1 MNIKPIIA
9 LVSLFFVLGT
19 LVVGCERIDAGHV
32 GMKVSYFG
40 DSKGVNDIVYVTG
53 VSFINPFTTKV
64 VEWPTYVQ
72 HTEYT
77 GDNGFVINSKDG
89 SEFGV
94 NPVINYQI
102 TAAKAPSIY
111 RKFRVDLKTLEQ
123 AYLKTAIQDAF
134 RMTANQFPADS
145 LVSSRQRFE
154 TLVFQTLRAKLDTEG
169 FYIQQL
175 TSNLV
180 YPESFKN
187 AINSKNAAIQSA
199 LQAENNVKTAE
210 ANAKIQVAKAKGNA
224 EAMLTSARA
233 EAESNRLKQATL
245 TSMLLQQLWIEKW
258 NGELSQTVL
267 GASTGYMY
275 SPNK

>member
-1 MNIKPIIA
+1 MFRSIA
-9 LVSLFFVLGT
+9 VAAVLILVLGT
-19 LVVGCERIDAGHV
+19 LITGCERIDAGHV

-40 DSKGVNDIVYVTG
+40 DEKGVNDITYATG
-53 VSFINPFTTKV
+53 VTFINPLTTKI

-72 HTEYT
+72 HVEYT
-77 GDNGFVINSKDG
+77 GENGFIINSKDG

-102 TAAKAPSIY
+102 TADKAPSIY
-111 RKFRVDLKTLEQ
+111 RKFRVDLSTLEQ

-154 TLVFQTLRAKLDTEG
+154 TLVYKTLRAKLDTEG

-187 AINSKNAAIQSA
+187 AINAKNAAIQNA

-210 ANAKIQVAKAKGNA
+210 ANAKIQIAKAKGNA
-224 EAMLTSARA
+224 DALLMSARA
-233 EAESNRLKQATL
+233 EAEANKLKQATL
-245 TSMLLQQLWIEKW
+245 TPMLLQQMWINKW
-258 NGELSQTVL
+258 NGSVPSTQL
-267 GASTGYMY
+267 GSSTNIMY
-275 SPNK
+275 GLK

>member
-1 MNIKPIIA
+1 MIRPIAVMAVLI
-9 LVSLFFVLGT
+9 FVLGT
-19 LVVGCERIDAGHV
+19 LMSGCERIDAGHV

-40 DSKGVNDIVYVTG
+40 DEKGVNDITYATG
-53 VSFINPFTTKV
+53 VTFVNPLTTKI

-72 HTEYT
+72 HVEYI
-77 GDNGFVINSKDG
+77 GEDGFVINSKDG

-102 TAAKAPSIY
+102 TAAKAPAIY
-111 RKFRVDLKTLEQ
+111 RKFRVNLSTLEQ

-154 TLVFQTLRAKLDTEG
+154 TLVNTTLRAKLDTEG

-187 AINSKNAAIQSA
+187 AINAKNAAIQSA

-210 ANAKIQVAKAKGNA
+210 ANAKIQIAKAKGNA
-224 EAMLTSARA
+224 DALLMSARA
-233 EAESNRLKQATL
+233 ESEANKLKQATL
-245 TSMLLQQLWIEKW
+245 TPMLLQQMWIEKW
-258 NGELSQTVL
+258 NGSVPSTQL
-267 GASTGYMY
+267 GSSTNIMY
-275 SPNK
+275 GLK

>member
-1 MNIKPIIA
+1 MIRPIAVMAVLI
-9 LVSLFFVLGT
+9 FVLGT
-19 LVVGCERIDAGHV
+19 LMSGCERIDAGHV

-40 DSKGVNDIVYVTG
+40 DEKGVNDITYATG
-53 VSFINPFTTKV
+53 VTFVNPLTTKI

-72 HTEYT
+72 HVEYT
-77 GDNGFVINSKDG
+77 GEDGFVINSKDG

-111 RKFRVDLKTLEQ
+111 RKFRVNLSTLEQ

-154 TLVFQTLRAKLDTEG
+154 TLVNTTLRAKLDTEG

-187 AINSKNAAIQSA
+187 AINAKNAAIQSA

-210 ANAKIQVAKAKGNA
+210 ANAKIQIAKAKGNA
-224 EAMLTSARA
+224 DALLMSARA
-233 EAESNRLKQATL
+233 ESEANKLKQATL
-245 TSMLLQQLWIEKW
+245 TPMLLQQMWIEKW
-258 NGELSQTVL
+258 NGSVPSTQL
-267 GASTGYMY
+267 GSSTNIMY
-275 SPNK
+275 GLK

>member
-1 MNIKPIIA
+1 MIRPIAVMAVLI
-9 LVSLFFVLGT
+9 FVLGT
-19 LVVGCERIDAGHV
+19 LISGCERIDAGHV

-40 DSKGVNDIVYVTG
+40 DEKGVNDIAYATG
-53 VSFINPFTTKV
+53 VTFVNPLTTKI

-72 HTEYT
+72 HVEYI
-77 GDNGFVINSKDG
+77 GEDGFVINSKDG

-102 TAAKAPSIY
+102 TAAKAPAIY
-111 RKFRVDLKTLEQ
+111 RKFRVNLSTLEQ

-154 TLVFQTLRAKLDTEG
+154 TLVNTTLRAKLDTEG

-187 AINSKNAAIQSA
+187 AINAKNAAIQSA

-210 ANAKIQVAKAKGNA
+210 ANAKIQIAKAKGNA
-224 EAMLTSARA
+224 DALLMSARA
-233 EAESNRLKQATL
+233 ESEANKLKQATL
-245 TSMLLQQLWIEKW
+245 TPMLLQQMWIEKW
-258 NGELSQTVL
+258 NGSVPSTQL
-267 GASTGYMY
+267 GSSTNIMY
-275 SPNK
+275 GLK

>member
-1 MNIKPIIA
+1 MIRPIAVMAVLI
-9 LVSLFFVLGT
+9 FVLGT
-19 LVVGCERIDAGHV
+19 LMSGCERIDAGHV

-40 DSKGVNDIVYVTG
+40 DEKGVNDITYATG
-53 VSFINPFTTKV
+53 VTFVNPLTTKI

-72 HTEYT
+72 HVEYT
-77 GDNGFVINSKDG
+77 GEDGFVINSKDG

-102 TAAKAPSIY
+102 TAAKAPAIY
-111 RKFRVDLKTLEQ
+111 RKFRVNLSTLEQ

-154 TLVFQTLRAKLDTEG
+154 TLVNTTLRAKLDTEG

-187 AINSKNAAIQSA
+187 AINAKNAAIQSA

-210 ANAKIQVAKAKGNA
+210 ANAKIQIAKAKGNA
-224 EAMLTSARA
+224 DALLMSARA
-233 EAESNRLKQATL
+233 ESEANKLKQATL
-245 TSMLLQQLWIEKW
+245 TPMLLQQMWIEKW
-258 NGELSQTVL
+258 NGSVPSTQL
-267 GASTGYMY
+267 GSSTNIMY
-275 SPNK
+275 GLK

>member
-1 MNIKPIIA
+1 MNIKPLLAFMAVA
-9 LVSLFFVLGT
+9 LFLGT

-40 DSKGVNDIVYVTG
+40 DEKGVNDITYATG
-53 VSFINPFTTKV
+53 VTFINPFTTKI

-72 HTEYT
+72 HVEYT
-77 GDNGFVINSKDG
+77 GDDGFVINSKDG

-111 RKFRVDLKTLEQ
+111 RKFRVNLGTLEQ
-123 AYLKTAIQDAF
+123 SYLKTAIQDAF

-154 TLVFQTLRAKLDTEG
+154 TLVNKTLRAKLDTEG

-187 AINSKNAAIQSA
+187 AINAKNAAIQSA

-210 ANAKIQVAKAKGNA
+210 ANAKIQIAKARGNA
-224 EAMLTSARA
+224 DALLMSARA
-233 EAESNRLKQATL
+233 ESEANKLKQATL
-245 TSMLLQQLWIEKW
+245 TPMLLQQMWIEKW
-258 NGELSQTVL
+258 NGAVPTTQL
-267 GASTGYMY
+267 GAGANIMY
-275 SPNK
+275 GLK

>member
-1 MNIKPIIA
+1 MIKPIAVMAVLI
-9 LVSLFFVLGT
+9 FVLGT
-19 LVVGCERIDAGHV
+19 LISGCERIDAGHV

-40 DSKGVNDIVYVTG
+40 DEKGVNDIAYATG
-53 VSFINPFTTKV
+53 VTFVNPLTTKI

-72 HTEYT
+72 HVEYT
-77 GDNGFVINSKDG
+77 GEDGFVINSKDG

-102 TAAKAPSIY
+102 TAAKAPAIY
-111 RKFRVDLKTLEQ
+111 RKFRVNLSTLEQ

-154 TLVFQTLRAKLDTEG
+154 TLVNTTLRAKLDTEG

-187 AINSKNAAIQSA
+187 AINAKNAAIQSA

-210 ANAKIQVAKAKGNA
+210 ANAKIQIAKAKGNA
-224 EAMLTSARA
+224 DALLMSARA
-233 EAESNRLKQATL
+233 ESEANKLKQATL
-245 TSMLLQQLWIEKW
+245 TPMLLQQMWIEKW
-258 NGELSQTVL
+258 NGSVPSTQL
-267 GASTGYMY
+267 GSSTNIMY
-275 SPNK
+275 GLK

>member
-1 MNIKPIIA
+1 MIRPIAVMAVLI
-9 LVSLFFVLGT
+9 FVLGT
-19 LVVGCERIDAGHV
+19 LISGCERIDAGHV

-40 DSKGVNDIVYVTG
+40 DEKGVNDITYATG
-53 VSFINPFTTKV
+53 VTFVNPLTTKI

-72 HTEYT
+72 HVEYI
-77 GDNGFVINSKDG
+77 GEDGFVINSKDG

-102 TAAKAPSIY
+102 TAAKAPAIY
-111 RKFRVDLKTLEQ
+111 RKFRVNLSTLEQ

-154 TLVFQTLRAKLDTEG
+154 TLVNTTLRAKLDTEG

-187 AINSKNAAIQSA
+187 AINAKNAAIQSA

-210 ANAKIQVAKAKGNA
+210 ANAKIQIAKAKGNA
-224 EAMLTSARA
+224 DALLMSARA
-233 EAESNRLKQATL
+233 ESEANKLKQATL
-245 TSMLLQQLWIEKW
+245 TPMLLQQMWIEKW
-258 NGELSQTVL
+258 NGSVPSTQL
-267 GASTGYMY
+267 GSSTNIMY
-275 SPNK
+275 GLK

>member
-1 MNIKPIIA
+1 MIKPIAVMAVLI
-9 LVSLFFVLGT
+9 FVLGT
-19 LVVGCERIDAGHV
+19 LISGCERIDAGHV

-40 DSKGVNDIVYVTG
+40 DEKGVNDIAYATG
-53 VSFINPFTTKV
+53 VTFVNPLTTKI

-72 HTEYT
+72 HVEYT
-77 GDNGFVINSKDG
+77 GEDGFVINSKDG

-111 RKFRVDLKTLEQ
+111 RKFRVNLSTLEQ

-154 TLVFQTLRAKLDTEG
+154 TLVNTTLRAKLDTEG

-187 AINSKNAAIQSA
+187 AINAKNAAIQSA

-210 ANAKIQVAKAKGNA
+210 ANAKIQIARAKGNA
-224 EAMLTSARA
+224 DALLMSARA
-233 EAESNRLKQATL
+233 ESEANKLKQATL
-245 TSMLLQQLWIEKW
+245 TPMLLQQMWIEKW
-258 NGELSQTVL
+258 NGSVPSTQL
-267 GASTGYMY
+267 GSSTNIMY
-275 SPNK
+275 GLK

>member
-1 MNIKPIIA
+1 MIKPIAVMAVLI
-9 LVSLFFVLGT
+9 FVLGT
-19 LVVGCERIDAGHV
+19 LISGCERIDAGHV

-40 DSKGVNDIVYVTG
+40 DEKGVNDIAYATG
-53 VSFINPFTTKV
+53 VTFVNPLTTKI

-72 HTEYT
+72 HVEYT
-77 GDNGFVINSKDG
+77 GEDGFVINSKDG

-111 RKFRVDLKTLEQ
+111 RKFRVNLSTLEQ

-154 TLVFQTLRAKLDTEG
+154 TLVNTTLRAKLDTEG

-187 AINSKNAAIQSA
+187 AINAKNAAIQSA

-210 ANAKIQVAKAKGNA
+210 ANAKIQIAKAKGNA
-224 EAMLTSARA
+224 DALLMSARA
-233 EAESNRLKQATL
+233 ESEANKLKQATL
-245 TSMLLQQLWIEKW
+245 TPMLLQQMWIEKW
-258 NGELSQTVL
+258 NGSVPSTQL
-267 GASTGYMY
+267 GSSTNIMY
-275 SPNK
+275 GLK

>member
-1 MNIKPIIA
+1 MIKPIAVMAVLI
-9 LVSLFFVLGT
+9 FVLGT
-19 LVVGCERIDAGHV
+19 LISGCERIDAGHV

-40 DSKGVNDIVYVTG
+40 DEKGVNDIAYATG
-53 VSFINPFTTKV
+53 VTFVNPLTTKI

-72 HTEYT
+72 HVEYI
-77 GDNGFVINSKDG
+77 GEDGFVINSKDG

-102 TAAKAPSIY
+102 TAAKAPAIY
-111 RKFRVDLKTLEQ
+111 RKFRVNLSTLEQ

-154 TLVFQTLRAKLDTEG
+154 TLVNTTLRAKLDTEG

-187 AINSKNAAIQSA
+187 AINAKNAAIQSA

-210 ANAKIQVAKAKGNA
+210 ANAKIQIAKAKGNA
-224 EAMLTSARA
+224 DALLMSARA
-233 EAESNRLKQATL
+233 ESEANKLKQATL
-245 TSMLLQQLWIEKW
+245 TPMLLQQMWIEKW
-258 NGELSQTVL
+258 NGSVPSTQL
-267 GASTGYMY
+267 GSSTNIMY
-275 SPNK
+275 GLK

>member
-1 MNIKPIIA
+1 MIRPIAVMAVLI
-9 LVSLFFVLGT
+9 FVLGT
-19 LVVGCERIDAGHV
+19 LISGCERIDAGHV

-40 DSKGVNDIVYVTG
+40 DEKGVNDITYATG
-53 VSFINPFTTKV
+53 VTFVNPLTTKI

-72 HTEYT
+72 HVEYT
-77 GDNGFVINSKDG
+77 GEDGFVINSKDG

-111 RKFRVDLKTLEQ
+111 RKFRVNLSTLEQ

-154 TLVFQTLRAKLDTEG
+154 TLVNTTLRAKLDTEG

-187 AINSKNAAIQSA
+187 AINAKNAAIQSA

-210 ANAKIQVAKAKGNA
+210 ANAKIQIARAKGNA
-224 EAMLTSARA
+224 DALLMSARA
-233 EAESNRLKQATL
+233 ESEANKLKQATL
-245 TSMLLQQLWIEKW
+245 TPMLLQQMWIEKW
-258 NGELSQTVL
+258 NGSVPSTQL
-267 GASTGYMY
+267 GSSTNIMY
-275 SPNK
+275 GLK

>member
-1 MNIKPIIA
+1 MAVLI
-9 LVSLFFVLGT
+9 FVLGT
-19 LVVGCERIDAGHV
+19 LISGCERIDAGHV

-40 DSKGVNDIVYVTG
+40 DEKGVNDITYATG
-53 VSFINPFTTKV
+53 VTFVNPLTTKI

-72 HTEYT
+72 HVEYI
-77 GDNGFVINSKDG
+77 GEDGFVINSKDG

-102 TAAKAPSIY
+102 TAAKAPAIY
-111 RKFRVDLKTLEQ
+111 RKFRVNLSTLEQ

-154 TLVFQTLRAKLDTEG
+154 TLVNTTLRAKLDTEG

-187 AINSKNAAIQSA
+187 AINAKNAAIQSA

-210 ANAKIQVAKAKGNA
+210 ANAKIQIAKAKGNA
-224 EAMLTSARA
+224 DALLMSARA
-233 EAESNRLKQATL
+233 ESEANKLKQATL
-245 TSMLLQQLWIEKW
+245 TPMLLQQMWIEKW
-258 NGELSQTVL
+258 NGSVPSTQL
-267 GASTGYMY
+267 GSSTNIMY
-275 SPNK
+275 GLK

>member
-1 MNIKPIIA
+1 MNIKSIMAIIA
-9 LVSLFFVLGT
+9 TVFVLGT

-40 DSKGVNDIVYVTG
+40 DEKGVNDITYATG
-53 VSFINPFTTKV
+53 ITFISPFTTKI

-72 HTEYT
+72 HIEYR
-77 GDNGFVINSKDG
+77 GEDGFVINSKDG
-89 SEFGV
+89 TEFGV

-102 TAAKAPSIY
+102 TSTKAPSIY

-134 RMTANQFPADS
+134 RMTANTFPADS

-154 TLVFQTLRAKLDTEG
+154 TLVFKTLCAKLDTEG

-210 ANAKIQVAKAKGNA
+210 ANAKIQVAKARGNA
-224 EAMLTSARA
+224 DAMLMSARA
-233 EAESNRLKQATL
+233 ESEANKLKQATL
-245 TSMLLQQLWIEKW
+245 TPMLLQQQWIDKW
-258 NGELSQTVL
+258 DGAVPSTQL
-267 GASTGYMY
+267 GTGANVMY
-275 SPNK
+275 GLK

>member
-1 MNIKPIIA
+1 MIKSIA
-9 LVSLFFVLGT
+9 VMAVLIFVLGT
-19 LVVGCERIDAGHV
+19 LISGCERIDAGHV

-40 DSKGVNDIVYVTG
+40 DEKGVNDIAYATG
-53 VSFINPFTTKV
+53 VTFVNPLTTKI

-72 HTEYT
+72 HVEYT
-77 GDNGFVINSKDG
+77 GEDGFVINSKDG

-111 RKFRVDLKTLEQ
+111 RKFRVNLSTLEQ

-154 TLVFQTLRAKLDTEG
+154 TLVNTTLRAKLDTEG

-187 AINSKNAAIQSA
+187 AINAKNAAIQSA

-210 ANAKIQVAKAKGNA
+210 ANAKIQIAKAKGNA
-224 EAMLTSARA
+224 DALLMSARA
-233 EAESNRLKQATL
+233 ESEANKLKQATL
-245 TSMLLQQLWIEKW
+245 TPMLLQQMWIEKW
-258 NGELSQTVL
+258 NGSVPSTQL
-267 GASTGYMY
+267 GSSTNIMY
-275 SPNK
+275 GLK